1 MLDTLRILCLV
12 RPYPVLHFAH
22 SPPSPAY
29 QEICPESQLY
39 YPQLVFTCQQ
49 LVYNSLMSQTLMNP
63 VGSTYVYSD
72 LRCVCLAPA
81 TLYSLP
87 S

>member
-1 MLDTLRILCLV
+1 MYGATKA
-12 RPYPVLHFAH
+12 LHCAR
-22 SPPSPAY
+22 SSPSPAY
-29 QEICPESQLY
+29 QDICPESQLY

-72 LRCVCLAPA
+72 LRCVY
-81 TLYSLP
+81 LYPTTMYSPLSQASSL
-87 S
+87 